1 LIWSKHNTYCLG
13 REKEKEKKNNYNDF
27 LYELNQRESDRHV
40 PQILR
45 LEKEHSKTKAT
56 NHRLPG
62 ISPRKHK
69 KREEKKNRESELFLG
84 SL

>member
-1 LIWSKHNTYCLG
+1 
-13 REKEKEKKNNYNDF
+13 
-27 LYELNQRESDRHV
+27 
-40 PQILR
+40 LR